1 MFPAWVA
8 ELGEVGLFILDYVW
22 HHQIVEEVHEVGS
35 LVEEVDAKLD
45 ALIAVTPGA
54 AQQLHL
60 KKSFDEHFQKRISDR
75 PFKSL
80 RSGVKKGRR
89 KQLEREEDI
98 ASPFK
103 QLTLALSMAF
113 SGLINWIAPHIG

>member
-1 MFPAWVA
+1 MA
-8 ELGEVGLFILDYVW
+8 ELGEIGLFIIDYVW
-22 HHQIVEEVHEVGS
+22 HHQIVEEVEEVGA

-54 AQQLHL
+54 SQQLQL
-60 KKSFDEHFQKRISDR
+60 KKSFDEHFQKRIWDR
-75 PFKSL
+75 PSKSF

-103 QLTLALSMAF
+103 QLTLALSMAVF
-113 SGLINWIAPHIG
+113 GLINWIAPHIG